1 MAGYDINVLGS
12 FSFRDGFGVQI
23 SRAETILP
31 QEFNNYKSAML
42 MRHKSVFKKTE
53 QVTIGYSGFSIHK
66 LAKEHPFSEE
76 IYTELSKNFVWFLH
90 YHALESEEISLS
102 EREKVI
108 FREHFLKHKRLREL
122 SKLAL
127 KSLKRIERGNKGLFF
142 FGKIFFFKSRRCER
156 NNGKRTNIFQ
166 KSFGKGFS
174 KKIFFMRFE

>member
-1 MAGYDINVLGS
+1 MGFIDKNKGKARIPTSQEFLTENKRIFSLAGYDINELGS
-12 FSFRDGFGVQI
+12 FSFRDVFGVQL

-31 QEFNNYKSAML
+31 EEFNNYKSAML

-90 YHALESEEISLS
+90 YHALESEDISLT
-102 EREKVI
+102 ERERVI
-108 FREHFLKHKRLREL
+108 FREQFLKHKRLREL

-127 KSLKRIERGNKGLFF
+127 RSLKRIERGNKGLFF
-142 FGKIFFFKSRRCER
+142 LGKYFF
-156 NNGKRTNIFQ
+156 
-166 KSFGKGFS
+166 
-174 KKIFFMRFE
+174 